1 VDALQETLQRLE
13 KADDVLLR
21 LTEDKAALQLQLRD
35 AQAAAEGVRA
45 AAEERGRQAAE
56 AECACLD
63 LQRQL
68 DAAMEQH
75 GVAHAAVEGAAD
87 HLQQL
92 TGSHEGLER
101 QLAQASGELQAA
113 QQELAQ
119 RTQLAARLEQAAMA
133 LDAELRQALHQRD
146 STNAQLQEAQRQL
159 AAAQQE
165 AAAQHHL
172 GGELQQRL
180 AAAVAAQEE
189 LAAERRGLAAE
200 NANLKENLQVCLGQ
214 PDKTGCCICLVCVQC
229 CVTVLPALPANSI
242 TLPSVPDF
250 SSAGTADRVRG
261 CAAAGQQRGPHQPDA
276 GGQHV

>member
-1 VDALQETLQRLE
+1 MLVCLTQATDQMARVADFLGWADPPTRACPALPCPPCPPLQVEALQETLQRLE

-35 AQAAAEGVRA
+35 AQAAAEGARA
-45 AAEERGRQAAE
+45 AAEERGRRAAE
-56 AECACLD
+56 AEGTCLE

-68 DAAMEQH
+68 DAALEQH
-75 GVAHAAVEGAAD
+75 DVAHAAVEGAAD

-146 STNAQLQEAQRQL
+146 STYAQLQEAQRQL
-159 AAAQQE
+159 GAAQQE

-180 AAAVAAQEE
+180 AAATAAQEA
-189 LAAERRGLAAE
+189 LAAERQGLAEE
-200 NANLKENLQVCLGQ
+200 NASLKENLQVCVG
-214 PDKTGCCICLVCVQC
+214 GGGWGGGGGGG
-229 CVTVLPALPANSI
+229 AL
-242 TLPSVPDF
+242 T
-250 SSAGTADRVRG
+250 
-261 CAAAGQQRGPHQPDA
+261 
-276 GGQHV
+276 